1 MREFA
6 ARVARTV
13 AVWRA
18 SRRIEKQARRLDA
31 GGSTL
36 RCTIAANRH
45 GLYCVPA
52 SALMRPAGR
61 LVVAGE
67 VYEPETIDLIA
78 RHCGDGDIVH
88 AGTYFGDLL
97 PAFACSAAAEARIWA
112 FEPNPESYRC
122 ARITIELNGLTNVQL
137 THAGLGATCGQ
148 ASIRTRDDA
157 GRPLG
162 GCSHVVP
169 RDRTQDCETVEICSI
184 DASIPA
190 ERRVSV
196 VQLDVEGH
204 EQQALS
210 GGLDTIR
217 RCLPLLVLEVQP
229 GSALLESEWFRSEIL
244 SLGYRRHAAVH
255 GNVVFQPR

>member
-1 MREFA
+1 MLEIVGLL
-6 ARVARTV
+6 ARSL

-18 SRRIEKQARRLDA
+18 SRCIEKQTRRLGADVA
-31 GGSTL
+31 PL

-52 SALMRPAGR
+52 SALKRPAGR

-67 VYEPETIDLIA
+67 VYEPETIDLVA
-78 RHCGDGDIVH
+78 RHCGNGDIVH

-97 PAFACSAAAEARIWA
+97 PAFARTAAAEARIWA

-122 ARITIELNGLTNVQL
+122 AKVTIELNGLTNVLL
-137 THAGLGATCGQ
+137 THAGLGASCGQ
-148 ASIRTRDDA
+148 ASIRTRDVA
-157 GRPLG
+157 GQPLG

-169 RDRTQDCETVEICSI
+169 HDGAEDCEAVDIRSI
-184 DASIPA
+184 DASVPV
-190 ERRVSV
+190 ERHVSV

-204 EQQALS
+204 EQQALT
-210 GGLDTIR
+210 GALATIR

-229 GSALLESEWFRSEIL
+229 GSTLLESDWFRSEIL
-244 SLGYRRHAAVH
+244 GLGYRRLAAVH
-255 GNVVFQPR
+255 GNVVFQPH